1 MSEPDL
7 LAQLLVADA
16 LSAELKAYA
25 CRRVASKGNS
35 ERAGTA
41 LD

>member
-7 LAQLLVADA
+7 LSQLLVADA

-25 CRRVASKGNS
+25 CRRVASKGKL
-35 ERAGTA
+35 RAHRDST
-41 LD
+41 